1 MKSVLY
7 ISNVEVPY
15 RNEFFN
21 QLAQKYNLTVLYEK
35 NKSVERNEKWAKSI
49 EKKYKVEYLNG
60 IHIGGDNY
68 FSFKI
73 FKYLVGKYDVIIIG
87 CYNSLVQSMAILF
100 MRIMRKK
107 FIINLDGEI
116 YLRGNSFKTMLKKIF
131 LKGATQY
138 LVAGNSAK
146 KTLGQIVD
154 IRKVTAYPFS
164 SLTKNELNTNLKL
177 SKVGRNG
184 ILVVGQYYD
193 YKGLDIAVNVAKKMT
208 DIEWIFVGMGKQ
220 TELFCREQQIK
231 KYENIKVI
239 PFLQKRDLYNE
250 YRKSRILVLPSRQEC
265 WGLVV
270 NEAASVGT
278 PIVATWGSG
287 AAVEFLEE
295 SPYKCFLADADNVED
310 LEKKIRSCLA
320 NDSSDYERYLMD
332 KSKYYTIEN
341 CVSQYSKVIDEC

>member
-21 QLAQKYNLTVLYEK
+21 QLAQKCNLTVLYEK

-68 FSFKI
+68 FSFKV
-73 FKYLVGKYDVIIIG
+73 FNYLSDKYDVIIIG
-87 CYNSLVQSMAILF
+87 CYNSLVQSMAILL
-100 MRIMRKK
+100 MRIMRKN

-116 YLRGNSFKTMLKKIF
+116 FLSGNSFKTMLKKFF
-131 LKGATQY
+131 LKGATHY

-146 KTLGQIVD
+146 RALVQIVD
-154 IRKVTAYPFS
+154 ISKITVYPFS
-164 SLTKNELNTNLKL
+164 SLTKNELDINLKL
-177 SKVGRNG
+177 IKAERNG

-193 YKGLDIAVNVAKKMT
+193 YKGLDVAVKVAKKMP
-208 DIEWIFVGMGKQ
+208 DIEWTFVGMGKQ
-220 TELFCREQQIK
+220 TELFCEEQQIK
-231 KYENIKVI
+231 KYKNIKVI
-239 PFLQKRDLYNE
+239 PFLQKQELYNE

-278 PIVATWGSG
+278 PIVATLGSG

-295 SPYKCFLADADNVED
+295 SPYKCFLADTNNVED
-310 LEKKIRSCLA
+310 LEKKIRNCLA
-320 NDSSDYERYLMD
+320 TDSSDYERYLID
-332 KSKYYTIEN
+332 KSKSYTIEN
-341 CVSQYSKVIDEC
+341 CVSQYSTVIEEC